1 VNGKPVLS
9 KGYSCLQM
17 FKATLQFL
25 AARDLVTN
33 PLLIGAVKVEAG
45 DDRGPVLF
53 DGQRGINFLF
63 KMTDWS
69 YKMVYYKCI
78 NRFQLE

>member
-1 VNGKPVLS
+1 MNGKPVLS

-63 KMTDWS
+63 KMTAWS

-78 NRFQLE
+78 NGFQLE